1 MRVTTSALKISV
13 KRRVSPTPT
22 AASSPQPAIT
32 DNIWYPTLLAVGIF
46 FACGILLLSG
56 MEKKLTIILTRGT

>member
-13 KRRVSPTPT
+13 KRRVSPTSI

-32 DNIWYPTLLAVGIF
+32 DNIWYPALLAAGIF
-46 FACGILLLSG
+46 FACGIFLLSG